1 MKSGKPNDEGT
12 EPRSLGP
19 EVTLAPGASGRDLEI
34 AGRFGLR
41 AAGERNPSGW
51 QLLRCERGLQL
62 VAPADAGGWT
72 VALDA
77 GRGALLRRLASVRR
91 NDALPRAVG
100 LPRRATLPDVVD
112 ATAGLG
118 RDTLTL
124 ASLGCRVTAIER
136 VPALAFLLCAAL
148 DGVPFRDRVTVVP
161 AEASPWLRDL
171 PAADAPAVVYLD
183 PMFPTA
189 GRAQVKKEM
198 QACRALAGAAT
209 DAGELLQAALA
220 TARERVVVKRH
231 ARDPALAPGVSLAV
245 RGERERFDVYLVS
258 GAGG

>member
-19 EVTLAPGASGRDLEI
+19 EVTLAPGASCRDLEI
-34 AGRFGLR
+34 AARFGLR
-41 AAGERNPSGW
+41 SADERNPSGW
-51 QLLRCERGLQL
+51 QLLRCQGVLQL
-62 VAPADAGGWT
+62 AAPFEAGGWT

-77 GRGALLRRLASVRR
+77 GRGALQRRLSSARR

-100 LPRRATLPDVVD
+100 LPRRATPPDVVD

-118 RDTLTL
+118 RDAMAL

-148 DGVPFRDRVTVVP
+148 DRVPFRDRVLVVP
-161 AEASPWLRDL
+161 AEATPWLSDL
-171 PAADAPAVVYLD
+171 PAAEAPAVVYLD

-198 QACRALAGAAT
+198 QACRALAGPPT
-209 DAGELLQAALA
+209 DAVGHLNPYRSLYRAKYAQSNSVA
-220 TARERVVVKRH
+220 
-231 ARDPALAPGVSLAV
+231 PAL
-245 RGERERFDVYLVS
+245 
-258 GAGG
+258 